1 MVIVKVPNSYKNS
14 NIGDG
19 KMSLI
24 ESIIMGIIQGVTEF
38 LPVSSSGHLAIFK
51 NFFGL
56 EEAGISFD
64 ILLHVGTLVAVFI
77 CFWKDIW
84 ELIVNGV
91 GIIIDVCKN
100 IGYFFVNLVNGKKPS
115 GKKEYVKVISTP
127 YRRYVMLIIIATI
140 PTGIMGL
147 LLKDTIEAAS
157 MALLVPGICLLI
169 TSVLLLIA
177 DNAKD
182 GDENEET
189 VSYKKAGIIGVCQ
202 GFATMPGI
210 SRSGTTITACL
221 MAGMDRAFAVKFS
234 FIVSIPAILGAA
246 VLDLP
251 DMFTESISPA
261 QWANYVV
268 GMAVSAIV
276 GYVCIKTMLQV
287 VRKKK
292 FKGFSLYCAIIGLV
306 AVIGYFVM

>member
-1 MVIVKVPNSYKNS
+1 
-14 NIGDG
+14 
-19 KMSLI
+19 MSLI

-56 EEAGISFD
+56 SEVGISFD
-64 ILLHVGTLVAVFI
+64 ILLHVGTLIAVFI

-84 ELIVNGV
+84 ELIVNGI
-91 GIIIDVCKN
+91 GIIIDAFKN
-100 IGYFFVNLVNGKKPS
+100 VGRYFSNLMNGKKP
-115 GKKEYVKVISTP
+115 GYTKKDYLKVISTP

-140 PTGIMGL
+140 PTGIMGI
-147 LLKDTIEAAS
+147 LLKDTIEAVS

-177 DNAKD
+177 DKAKD
-182 GDENEET
+182 GDENEEN
-189 VSYKKAGIIGVCQ
+189 VSYKKAGIIGICQ

-221 MAGMDRAFAVKFS
+221 MAGMERAFAVKFS

-246 VLDLP
+246 ILDLP
-251 DMFTESISPA
+251 DMFSESISVA

-268 GMAVSAIV
+268 GMAISAVV
-276 GYVCIKTMLQV
+276 GYICIKTMLQV

-292 FKGFSLYCAIIGLV
+292 FKVFSLYCLIMGLIAI
-306 AVIGYFVM
+306 IGYFVM

>member
-1 MVIVKVPNSYKNS
+1 MN
-14 NIGDG
+14 
-19 KMSLI
+19 LI

-56 EEAGISFD
+56 SEVGISFD
-64 ILLHVGTLVAVFI
+64 ILLHVGTLVAVCI

-91 GIIIDVCKN
+91 GIIVDVCKN
-100 IGYFFVNLVNGKKPS
+100 IGYFFMNLVNGKKES
-115 GKKEYVKVISTP
+115 GKKEYIKVISTP

-140 PTGIMGL
+140 PTGIMGI
-147 LLKDTIEAAS
+147 LLKDTIEAVS

-177 DNAKD
+177 DKAKD
-182 GDENEET
+182 GNENESN
-189 VSYKKAGIIGVCQ
+189 VSYKKAGIIGICQ

-221 MAGMDRAFAVKFS
+221 MAGMERAFAVKFS

-251 DMFTESISPA
+251 DMFTESISAA

-268 GMAVSAIV
+268 GMAISAVV
-276 GYVCIKTMLQV
+276 GYICIKTMLQV

-292 FKGFSLYCAIIGLV
+292 FKGFSIYCAIMGLV

>member
-1 MVIVKVPNSYKNS
+1 M
-14 NIGDG
+14 G
-19 KMSLI
+19 LI

-51 NFFGL
+51 NFFGMS
-56 EEAGISFD
+56 EVGISFD

-77 CFWKDIW
+77 CFWSDIW

-91 GIIIDVCKN
+91 GIILDACKN
-100 IGYFFVNLVNGKKPS
+100 VGYFVVNLTKGSKS
-115 GKKEYVKVISTP
+115 SDKKEYVKVISTP
-127 YRRYVMLIIIATI
+127 YRRYVLLIIIATI
-140 PTGIMGL
+140 PTGIMGI
-147 LLKDTIEAAS
+147 LLKDTIERAS

-182 GDENEET
+182 GKDTEENF
-189 VSYKKAGIIGVCQ
+189 SYKKAGIIGICQ

-221 MAGMDRAFAVKFS
+221 MTGMDRAFAVKFS

-251 DMFTESISPA
+251 DMFKESISIA
-261 QWANYVV
+261 QWANYAV
-268 GMAVSAIV
+268 GTAVSAVV
-276 GYVCIKTMLQV
+276 GYICIKTMLKV

-292 FKGFSLYCAIIGLV
+292 FKGFSLYCALMGII
-306 AVIGYFVM
+306 AIIGYFVML

>member
-1 MVIVKVPNSYKNS
+1 
-14 NIGDG
+14 
-19 KMSLI
+19 MSLI

-91 GIIIDVCKN
+91 GIIVDACKN
-100 IGYFFVNLVNGKKPS
+100 IGRYFGNFVNGKKS
-115 GKKEYVKVISTP
+115 GYTKKEYLKVISTP

-140 PTGIMGL
+140 PTGIMGI
-147 LLKDTIEAAS
+147 LLKDTIEAVS

-169 TSVLLLIA
+169 TSILLLIA
-177 DNAKD
+177 DKAKD
-182 GDENEET
+182 GDENET
-189 VSYKKAGIIGVCQ
+189 NVSYKKATVIGICQ

-221 MAGMDRAFAVKFS
+221 MSGMERAFAVKFS

-251 DMFTESISPA
+251 DMFKESISAA
-261 QWANYVV
+261 QWANYAV
-268 GMAVSAIV
+268 GMAISAIV
-276 GYVCIKTMLQV
+276 GYICIKTMLQV

-292 FKGFSLYCAIIGLV
+292 FKGFALYCTIMGLV
-306 AVIGYFVM
+306 SIIGYFVM